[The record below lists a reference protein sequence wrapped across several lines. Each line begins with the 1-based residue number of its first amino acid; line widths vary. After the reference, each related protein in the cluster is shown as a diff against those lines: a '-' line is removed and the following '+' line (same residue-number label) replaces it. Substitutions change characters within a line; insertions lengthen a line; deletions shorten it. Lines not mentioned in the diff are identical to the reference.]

1 MSTSRVTFPGSS
13 GHELV
18 GRLHLPLGRPRAWA
32 LFAHCFT
39 CSKDLRAARVMAEA
53 LAARGVG
60 VLRFDFT
67 GLGQS
72 GGDFADTHFS
82 SNVGD
87 LLAAARWM
95 AEEHGP
101 PDLLLGHSLGGA
113 AVLIAAG
120 DLPSCKAVVTV
131 GAPSDPGHV
140 AHLFAEARPEIE
152 AHGEAVV
159 QLSGRPFKVRKAFLD
174 DIAES
179 NLLPHVAALRRAL
192 LVLHSPQDRTVGVE
206 HASKLYTAARH
217 PKSFI
222 SLDGADHLL
231 SKAADARYVGQVVS
245 AWVDRYLPEPPAE
258 EAHHHDVEAYTG
270 TSGFGTDL
278 VVRNKHHLRADEPV
292 KVGGQDTGPSP
303 YELLSSGLGACT
315 SMTLRMY
322 ADRKHWPL
330 EGIKVH
336 LEHGK
341 EYATDCADCP
351 ETNTARIDVIERRVE
366 LLGPLNAT
374 QRARLLEIADR
385 CPVHRSLHTGVHV
398 RTTLVPDG
406 GSPT

>member
-13 GHELV
+13 GDELA
-18 GRLHLPLGRPRAWA
+18 GRLHLPLGRTRGWA

-39 CSKDLRAARVMAEA
+39 CSKDLRAARVMADA
-53 LAARGVG
+53 LSAQGVG

-67 GLGQS
+67 GLGES

-87 LLAAARWM
+87 LLAAARWLGE
-95 AEEHGP
+95 AHGP
-101 PDLLLGHSLGGA
+101 PDILLGHSLGGA
-113 AVLIAAG
+113 AVLAAAG

-152 AHGEAVV
+152 ACGEALV
-159 QLSGRPFKVRKAFLD
+159 QLAGRPFRVRKSFLD

-179 NLLPHVAALRRAL
+179 ELLPRVTALGRAL
-192 LVLHSPQDRTVGVE
+192 LILHSPQDDTVGVE
-206 HASKLYTAARH
+206 HAAKIYGAARH
-217 PKSFI
+217 PKSFV

-231 SKAADARYVGQVVS
+231 SKPADARYVGKVVS
-245 AWVDRYLPEPPAE
+245 AWVDRYLPEHPAE
-258 EAHHHDVEAYTG
+258 AHRNDVEAYTG
-270 TSGFGTDL
+270 PSGFGTDL
-278 VVRNKHHLRADEPV
+278 VVRDKHHLRADEPA

-303 YELLSSGLGACT
+303 YELLTSGLGACT

-322 ADRKHWPL
+322 ADRKEWPL
-330 EGIKVH
+330 EGVLVH

-341 EYATDCADCP
+341 EHAVDCADCP
-351 ETNTARIDVIERRVE
+351 DTGTARIDVIERRIE
-366 LLGPLNAT
+366 LLGPLDES
-374 QRARLLEIADR
+374 QRTRLLAIADR
-385 CPVHRSLHTGVHV
+385 CPVHRSLHAGVHV
-398 RTTLVPDG
+398 RTTLVPD
-406 GSPT
+406 